1 MASAQ
6 LRFYSP
12 NDYLADELERDTKHE
27 YLNGSIYAIAGA
39 SSRNHQ
45 HIISNLVMAFVQHLR
60 GTPCATYAS
69 DMKVKIGDL
78 AFFYPDVVVTCD
90 DQTDGNAYYTEAP
103 KIIVEV
109 LSKSTRR
116 HDETTKR
123 RLYQSLPSLQEY
135 VLIEQD
141 IVDVEICRRSNHWQS
156 EHFFMGDT
164 VTFAVLE
171 LTLTVQD
178 IYERVVNDD
187 VSTYLAQL
195 AAASKEVGDIV

>member
-27 YLNGSIYAIAGA
+27 YLNGSIYAMAGA
-39 SSRNHQ
+39 SRNHQ
-45 HIISNLVMAFVQHLR
+45 HIISNLVRAFGQHLR

-78 AFFYPDVVVTCD
+78 AFFYPDALVACD
-90 DQTDGNAYYTEAP
+90 DQTDGDAYYTETP

-141 IVDVEICRRSNHWQS
+141 IVDVEVCRRSNHWQS

-164 VTFAVLE
+164 VTFAALE
-171 LTLTVQD
+171 LTLNVQD

-187 VSTYLAQL
+187 VSSFLAEL
-195 AAASKEVGDIV
+195 ADSSSEIANPA